1 MFENLRERL
10 EELLARATPASAP
23 REAVGALRDAVIEY
37 KVGVRRLHEGLV
49 ETERALATERQR
61 LEDAERRGRL
71 AAEVPDPET
80 VRVAE
85 EFAVR
90 HRERIVLL
98 ERKVAIQRDEL
109 VLAEQDL
116 TTLMDRL
123 RRAKIGIGEGGTS
136 ASAEAAWRDL
146 QAAGGAR
153 PETDVA
159 DELLRHDLDRQAREQ
174 AVDAQLAHLK
184 RKMGR
189 DG

>member
-1 MFENLRERL
+1 MFEHLRERL

-37 KVGVRRLHEGLV
+37 KVGVRRLREGLT
-49 ETERALATERQR
+49 ETERNLAAERQR

-98 ERKVAIQRDEL
+98 ERKVAVQRDEL
-109 VLAEQDL
+109 ALSEGDLA
-116 TTLMDRL
+116 TLMDRL
-123 RRAKIGIGEGGTS
+123 RQAKIGVGDSGTT

-146 QAAGGAR
+146 QAAGGVR
-153 PETDVA
+153 PETDA
-159 DELLRHDLDRQAREQ
+159 GDELLKSDLDRQAKEQ
-174 AVDAQLAHLK
+174 AVEAQLAHLK
-184 RKMGR
+184 RKMGKDR
-189 DG
+189 